1 MTWVKLCGMTRRR
14 DVEAAVGVGADA
26 VGFVVAPVS
35 PRCVPLDLVAG
46 LGAGITID
54 RFLLTVDADPD
65 WVLAAAMSSG
75 MSGVQPHG
83 ANAAATARLALSV
96 GLKVLFPI
104 PVMMTT
110 PSIDDVPEGARPLF
124 DTGGT
129 GTHGGTGRPFSWG
142 LASGVD
148 GEFVIAGGLTAE
160 SVAGAIA
167 KSGAWGVDV
176 ASGVEAAPGIKDHD
190 LMRRFVEA
198 TR

>member
-1 MTWVKLCGMTRRR
+1 MTWVKLCGMARRR

-83 ANAAATARLALSV
+83 ANAAATARLALSA

-110 PSIDDVPEGARPLF
+110 PSIDDVPGERDRSSTPGAPVR
-124 DTGGT
+124 
-129 GTHGGTGRPFSWG
+129 
-142 LASGVD
+142 
-148 GEFVIAGGLTAE
+148 TAE
-160 SVAGAIA
+160 RVGHSPGA
-167 KSGAWGVDV
+167 SPPGST
-176 ASGVEAAPGIKDHD
+176 ASS
-190 LMRRFVEA
+190 
-198 TR
+198 